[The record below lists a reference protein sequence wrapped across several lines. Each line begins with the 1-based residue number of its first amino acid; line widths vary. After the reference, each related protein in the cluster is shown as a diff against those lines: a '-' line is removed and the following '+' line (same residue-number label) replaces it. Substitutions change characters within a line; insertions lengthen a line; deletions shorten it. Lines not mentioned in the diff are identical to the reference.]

1 MRRREKLA
9 GPPSRATFAMTE
21 TRTMDFAI
29 DPVTMMNDG
38 YGFVVRDD
46 KSKEPILSICYVTHA
61 DAEEARTMMGAMLA
75 KAVSV
80 TGIGGTFA
88 A

>member
-1 MRRREKLA
+1 
-9 GPPSRATFAMTE
+9 MTE
-21 TRTMDFAI
+21 NTTMDFAI
-29 DPVTMMNDG
+29 DPVAMMNDG

-46 KSKEPILSICYVTHA
+46 KSKRPIVCVCYVTHK
-61 DAEEARTMMGAMLA
+61 DAEEARTMMQAVLA

>member
-1 MRRREKLA
+1 
-9 GPPSRATFAMTE
+9 
-21 TRTMDFAI
+21 MDFAI
-29 DPVTMMNDG
+29 DPVTMMHDG
-38 YGFVVRDD
+38 YGFAVRED
-46 KSKEPILSICYVTHA
+46 KSNKLIVSVSYVTHK
-61 DAEEARTMMGAMLA
+61 DAEEARVMMQAVLA

>member
-1 MRRREKLA
+1 
-9 GPPSRATFAMTE
+9 MTE
-21 TRTMDFAI
+21 NATMDFAI

-46 KSKEPILSICYVTHA
+46 KSKEPIVSVCYVTHR
-61 DAEEARTMMGAMLA
+61 DAEEARAMMQATLA

>member
-1 MRRREKLA
+1 
-9 GPPSRATFAMTE
+9 MTE
-21 TRTMDFAI
+21 NTAMEFAI

-46 KSKEPILSICYVTHA
+46 KSKEPIVSVCYVTHR
-61 DAEEARTMMGAMLA
+61 DAEEARTMMQATLA

>member
-1 MRRREKLA
+1 
-9 GPPSRATFAMTE
+9 MTE
-21 TRTMDFAI
+21 NTIMDFAI

-46 KSKEPILSICYVTHA
+46 ESKRPIVSVCYVTHKDA
-61 DAEEARTMMGAMLA
+61 DEARTMMQAVLA

-80 TGIGGTFA
+80 TGIGGTLA